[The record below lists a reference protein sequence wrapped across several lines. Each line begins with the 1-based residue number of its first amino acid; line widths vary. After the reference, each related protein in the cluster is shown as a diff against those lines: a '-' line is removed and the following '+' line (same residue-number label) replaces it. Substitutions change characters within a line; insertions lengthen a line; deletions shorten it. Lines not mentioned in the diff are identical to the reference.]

1 MNGQHRTPDHEA
13 VDLLLPWYVNGTLNE
28 TERGQ
33 VDRHLEAC
41 EECRENLEFLGRV
54 EQVARHQEPLP
65 LVPQPDEERLL
76 ERLASNEAGVGRSE
90 SLRFGMAAAAVVV
103 IILATTTWFVGLSHD
118 SEPSLFE
125 TVISP
130 SAETTMQYVVELR
143 LTDGTNESQIG
154 ELLAT
159 IGDHTVLESIDDQ
172 TIRVHLQYGTFAE
185 LQERIDSLRGLPRV
199 AAAEVVA
206 VHVPVE

>member
-1 MNGQHRTPDHEA
+1 MNGQQSKPDHEA
-13 VDLLLPWYVNGTLNE
+13 IDLLLPWYVNGTLNE

-33 VDRHLEAC
+33 VERHLEAC
-41 EECRENLEFLGRV
+41 EECRENLDFLGRV

-76 ERLASNEAGVGRSE
+76 ERLAPNEAGIGRSG
-90 SLRFGMAAAAVVV
+90 SLRLSMAAAAVMVMV
-103 IILATTTWFVGLSHD
+103 LAVTTLFVGLSHD
-118 SEPSLFE
+118 TEPSRFE

-143 LTDGTNESQIG
+143 LTDGTSESQVD

-172 TIRVHLQYGTFAE
+172 TIRVHVQYGRFSD
-185 LQERIDSLRGLPRV
+185 LQERIDSLRALPRV